1 MISTA
6 GSSPVDLSRGQRSIN
21 AELERRRQIGLPFF
35 NRDVVAVTGYDRKT
49 INGFTSRFVG
59 ELVEELLNA
68 LVDDH
73 EAYVRWVR
81 DFQTFDRFIRVHK
94 KSEQVIRRFMRLVI
108 EQFHR
113 EGEEITI
120 TKVRSITGKDRRIV
134 KEEIIRWEHET
145 GHQVERRCMW
155 KLPATSNIEGAE
167 IIGENHALIRR
178 NNVIRAELGRQRQL
192 GIPFKLADLE
202 KNLGYRIAIISLCS
216 RHYVAELADELLS
229 TQVETREGYEGW
241 RRDYNT
247 FQYSLANTRRSR
259 EVLTRLTRLTIEH
272 LHREG
277 ETVAY
282 SDVLRVAGHNSSRTK
297 QEIQRWEA
305 ETGHRA
311 RPLRVWKEITLAM
324 VVARVSSAL
333 HKLPLTF
340 LESPEMGRSFNQTQL
355 RMIYNISQPK
365 LRDVAF
371 FVMTFADGNRRNDIV
386 FFASMARYL
395 EQLQLLDIDA
405 LETEQFYQK
414 YHDGLV
420 LPEETSSKRGRFLQT
435 YFRLLRKQEDYT
447 RKLTPEQYQSVAPYL
462 LEKLVDDHFWHR
474 SNIHG
479 ETRADQKTRRKEATA
494 VVHDK
499 FYLFRDVAERRQI
512 QIERLHTAF
521 TNAIAHHEKTEAGLP
536 LTFSITDETAL
547 ASGNAR
553 KVKQHFKLWN
563 STALRLAH
571 EPYAEDFYYRRDQ
584 QKEHIVHEEGRYFLS
599 YEGGHSEENSG
610 EVAPYW
616 FVELLEARALG
627 YQNSAEFMK
636 RNGYPQKTFLLPP
649 QSMWDLSTSKWLER
663 ISKDLGMLF
672 LPVDGLMLAALV
684 GHAAIQIMTKTGA
697 RMNEFLQIRL
707 TPEYLSRVSLP
718 EDREAIAFRAIPKGR
733 KAEEPY
739 YIDERC
745 MKALHGWWVFQRDRR
760 QNFGVVP
767 PTDSLKHK
775 IKPAPY
781 LWQHCG
787 RHFNHGHVNAAMCIM
802 LHGITLQT
810 PAGNSVRLTSHL
822 LRHGF
827 ATEMRA
833 LDTPIDVIALLMKQR
848 DVRVTEYYSQPTPAK
863 LVELQQKIFESRVDL
878 SRTHIRSS
886 AHVKRQIEAAQDQVG
901 ALIPV
906 MGGRCTVANQCP
918 AKFACIGCAG
928 NAPDW
933 HKREQVVAYRQAY
946 VTMAAMAETQNLP
959 AERRKAQEILT
970 SCDDVLAEMKL
981 LEETDQAAAAPVA
994 LTIKEETRG

>member
-1 MISTA
+1 
-6 GSSPVDLSRGQRSIN
+6 
-21 AELERRRQIGLPFF
+21 
-35 NRDVVAVTGYDRKT
+35 
-49 INGFTSRFVG
+49 
-59 ELVEELLNA
+59 
-68 LVDDH
+68 
-73 EAYVRWVR
+73 
-81 DFQTFDRFIRVHK
+81 
-94 KSEQVIRRFMRLVI
+94 
-108 EQFHR
+108 
-113 EGEEITI
+113 
-120 TKVRSITGKDRRIV
+120 
-134 KEEIIRWEHET
+134 
-145 GHQVERRCMW
+145 MW